1 MIDYFQEIF
10 STLKQNKLRAMMTG
24 FSVAWGI
31 FMLLILLGS
40 GKGLQNGMENNF
52 RGTSKNAL
60 WIWSRR
66 TQVAHDGL
74 KAGRR
79 IRFTNADADVLKR
92 TFEEDIDNFSGRFHI
107 WSNNDVTYK
116 NEFGNFQIEGIM
128 PEFKEIQIVDIQKG
142 RYINKLDID
151 HYRKCAIISTPVEK
165 ALFKDDE
172 DPMGK
177 YIKIGGVPFMVVGT
191 FSNPENRDD
200 KQIYIPLTTTQR
212 VFNGNNRL
220 NEMAI
225 ATNALTVADN
235 KRIEDEVRN
244 LLIERHRVSPEDK
257 QAIGIWNTLEHF
269 KQAQGVFAGIR
280 MFVWIIGIMTIIAG
294 IVGVSNIMII
304 LVKERTKEIGIR
316 KAIGASP
323 FSIIRLV
330 LSESVLITGL
340 AGFFGLVAGMGLL
353 AGVSAILKSIAEQ
366 SQEVERAFF
375 NPSADLGVALWALGI
390 LITAGL
396 VAGYIP
402 ARRAAAIRPI
412 EALHDE

>member
-1 MIDYFQEIF
+1 MIDYIQEIF
-10 STLKQNKLRAMMTG
+10 STLKQNKLRAIMTG

-40 GKGLQNGMENNF
+40 GQGLQNGMENNF
-52 RGTSKNAL
+52 RSTSKNAL

-79 IRFTNADADVLKR
+79 IQFTNQDADILRR
-92 TFEEDIDNFSGRFHI
+92 TFEEDIDNFSGRFFI
-107 WSNNDVTYK
+107 WGSNDITYK
-116 NEFGNFQIEGIM
+116 NEFGNFETEGIL
-128 PEFKEIQIVDIQKG
+128 PEFKDIQIVDVIKG

-151 HYRKCAIISTPVEK
+151 QFRKCALISTPVEE

-172 DPMGK
+172 DPIGK
-177 YIKIGGVPFMVVGT
+177 YIKIGGVPFKVVGIFT
-191 FSNPENRDD
+191 NPQRREE
-200 KQIYIPLTTTQR
+200 KKLYIPLTTTQK

-220 NEMAI
+220 SQMAI
-225 ATNALTVADN
+225 STNATDVAKN
-235 KRIEDEVRN
+235 KAIEEQVRQM
-244 LLIERHRVSPEDK
+244 LAERHHVAPEDK
-257 QAIGIWNTLEHF
+257 QAIGIFNTLEEF
-269 KQAQGVFAGIR
+269 KKAQGVFAGIR
-280 MFVWIIGIMTIIAG
+280 MFIWVIGIMTIIAG

-330 LSESVLITGL
+330 LSESVLITSL
-340 AGFFGLVAGMGLL
+340 AGFFGMVAGMALL
-353 AGVSAILKSIAEQ
+353 ALASFIINMVSAENQEIESI
-366 SQEVERAFF
+366 FF
-375 NPSADLGVALWALGI
+375 NPSADAGVALWALAV
-390 LITAGL
+390 LVTAGL

-402 ARRAAAIRPI
+402 ARKASAIRPI

>member
-1 MIDYFQEIF
+1 MIDYLQEIF
-10 STLKQNKLRAMMTG
+10 STLKQNKLRAIMTG

-31 FMLLILLGS
+31 FMLIILLGS
-40 GKGLQNGMENNF
+40 GKGLENGMEFNF

-79 IRFTNADADVLKR
+79 INFTVADGEMLKR
-92 TFEEDIDNFSGRFHI
+92 KFEDDMDNFSGRFHL
-107 WSNNDVTYK
+107 WGDFGVTYK
-116 NEFGNFQIEGIM
+116 NEYGDFRIEGVM
-128 PEFKEIQIVDIQKG
+128 PEFKKIQLVDIQQG
-142 RYINKLDID
+142 RYINEID
-151 HYRKCAIISTPVEK
+151 VKQFRKSVIISEPVQK
-165 ALFKDDE
+165 HLFKDE

-177 YIKIGGVPFMVVGT
+177 YIRISGVPFMVVGT
-191 FSNPENRDD
+191 FVDPED
-200 KQIYIPLTTTQR
+200 KDRKQLYMPLTTTQR

-220 NEMAI
+220 TEMAI
-225 ATNALTVADN
+225 STNATSVAEN

-244 LLIERHRVSPEDK
+244 TLMERHRVAPDDQ
-257 QAIGIWNTLEHF
+257 QAIGIWNTLESF

-280 MFVWIIGIMTIIAG
+280 MFVWVIGIMTIIAG

-330 LSESVLITGL
+330 LSESVLITAL

-353 AGVSAILKSIAEQ
+353 AGVSAILQQIATQ
-366 SQEVERAFF
+366 NQDVQRAFF
-375 NPSADLGVALWALGI
+375 NPSADLGVALWALAI
-390 LITAGL
+390 LVTAGL
-396 VAGYIP
+396 IAGYIP
-402 ARRAAAIRPI
+402 ARKASAIRPI

>member
-1 MIDYFQEIF
+1 MIDYLQEIF
-10 STLKQNKLRAMMTG
+10 STLKQNKLRAIMTG

-31 FMLLILLGS
+31 FMLIILLGS
-40 GKGLQNGMENNF
+40 GKGLENGMEFNF
-52 RGTSKNAL
+52 KGTSKNAL

-79 IRFTNADADVLKR
+79 INFTVADGEMLQRK
-92 TFEEDIDNFSGRFHI
+92 FEDDMDNFSGRFHL
-107 WSNNDVTYK
+107 WGDFAVTYK
-116 NEFGNFQIEGIM
+116 NEYGDFRIEGVM
-128 PEFKEIQIVDIQKG
+128 PEFKKIQLVEMQKG
-142 RYINKLDID
+142 RYINEIDIKEF
-151 HYRKCAIISTPVEK
+151 RKSVIISEAVQK
-165 ALFKDDE
+165 HLFKE
-172 DPMGK
+172 EVPMGK
-177 YIKIGGVPFMVVGT
+177 YIRINRVPFMVVGT
-191 FSNPENRDD
+191 FQDPED
-200 KQIYIPLTTTQR
+200 KDRKQLYMPLTTTQR

-220 NEMAI
+220 TEMAI
-225 ATNALTVADN
+225 STNATTVAEN
-235 KRIEDEVRN
+235 QRIEDEVRN
-244 LLIERHRVSPEDK
+244 LLIERHRVAPEDK
-257 QAIGIWNTLEHF
+257 QAIGIWNTLESF

-280 MFVWIIGIMTIIAG
+280 MFVWVIGIMTIIAG

-330 LSESVLITGL
+330 LSESVLITAL

-353 AGVSAILKSIAEQ
+353 AGVSAILQQVATENQ
-366 SQEVERAFF
+366 DVQRAFF
-375 NPSADLGVALWALGI
+375 NPSADLGVALWALAI
-390 LITAGL
+390 LVTAGL

-402 ARRAAAIRPI
+402 ARKASAIRPI

>member
-1 MIDYFQEIF
+1 MIDYLQEIF
-10 STLKQNKLRAMMTG
+10 STLKQNKLRAIMTG

-31 FMLLILLGS
+31 FMLIILLGS
-40 GKGLQNGMENNF
+40 GKGLENGMEFNF

-79 IRFTNADADVLKR
+79 INFTVADGEMLRRK
-92 TFEEDIDNFSGRFHI
+92 FEDDMDNFSGRFHL
-107 WSNNDVTYK
+107 WGDFGVTYK
-116 NEFGNFQIEGIM
+116 NEYGDFRIEGVM
-128 PEFKEIQIVDIQKG
+128 PEFKKIQLVDIQQG
-142 RYINKLDID
+142 RYINEIDIEQF
-151 HYRKCAIISTPVEK
+151 RKSVIISDPVQK
-165 ALFKDDE
+165 HLFKDE

-177 YIKIGGVPFMVVGT
+177 YIRISGVPFMVVGT
-191 FSNPENRDD
+191 FVDPED
-200 KQIYIPLTTTQR
+200 KDRKQLYMPLTTTQR

-220 NEMAI
+220 TEMAI
-225 ATNALTVADN
+225 STNATSVAEN

-244 LLIERHRVSPEDK
+244 TLMERHRVAPDDQ
-257 QAIGIWNTLEHF
+257 QAIGIWNTLESF

-280 MFVWIIGIMTIIAG
+280 MFVWVIGIMTIIAG

-330 LSESVLITGL
+330 LSESVLITAL

-353 AGVSAILKSIAEQ
+353 AGVSAILQQIATQ
-366 SQEVERAFF
+366 NQDVQRAFF
-375 NPSADLGVALWALGI
+375 NPSADLGVALWALAI
-390 LITAGL
+390 LVTAGL
-396 VAGYIP
+396 IAGYIP
-402 ARRAAAIRPI
+402 ARKASAIRPI

>member
-1 MIDYFQEIF
+1 MIDYFQEIL

-31 FMLLILLGS
+31 FMLLLLLGS
-40 GKGLQNGMENNF
+40 GQGLQNGMENNF

-79 IRFTNADADVLKR
+79 IRFTDEDADVLKR
-92 TFEEDIDNFSGRFHI
+92 TFEDDMDNFSGRFHI
-107 WSNNDVTYK
+107 WNNNDVTYK
-116 NEFGNFQIEGIM
+116 KEFGKFQTEGVM
-128 PEFKEIQIVDIQKG
+128 PEFKKIQIIDMKKG
-142 RYINKLDID
+142 RYINQLDID
-151 HYRKCAIISTPVEK
+151 QFRKCCIISTPVEQ
-165 ALFKDDE
+165 ALFKDEE

-191 FSNPENRDD
+191 FTNPENRED
-200 KQIYIPLTTTQR
+200 KQIYLPLTTTQR
-212 VFNGNNRL
+212 IFNGNNRL

-225 ATNALTVADN
+225 ATNALTVSEN
-235 KRIEDEVRN
+235 KRIEEEVRN
-244 LLIERHRVSPEDK
+244 LLIKRHRVAPEDK
-257 QAIGIWNTLEHF
+257 QAIGIWNTLESF

-280 MFVWIIGIMTIIAG
+280 MFIWVIGIMTIIAG

-330 LSESVLITGL
+330 LSESVFITSI
-340 AGFFGLVAGMGLL
+340 AGFFGMVAGMGLL
-353 AGVSAILKSIAEQ
+353 ALASFVIQMIAANNQ
-366 SQEVERAFF
+366 DIERIFF
-375 NPSADLGVALWALGI
+375 NPSADLGVAVWALAV
-390 LITAGL
+390 LVTAGL
-396 VAGYIP
+396 IAGYIP